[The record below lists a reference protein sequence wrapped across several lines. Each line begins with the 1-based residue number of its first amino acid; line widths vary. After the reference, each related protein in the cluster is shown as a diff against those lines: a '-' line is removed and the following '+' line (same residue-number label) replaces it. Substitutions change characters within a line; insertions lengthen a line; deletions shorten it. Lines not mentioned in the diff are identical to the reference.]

1 MKFWLSNVAFLVAS
15 FFLALTAF
23 AYPADYFYES
33 QSTYVFSKNQVVAP
47 SVFATKHINTNVR
60 AVSLD
65 QMIGQMLM
73 LGFSGTKPADQ
84 GVQNAQVLLSKGQIG
99 GVILLGS
106 NLQNKQQVKKLISFV
121 KQTAPKGLPPFI
133 AIDQEGGAVQRLR
146 AEHGF
151 TDIPKAID
159 LAGTVSPK
167 QAFQIYRKMA
177 KELAFVGFNVNF
189 GPVVDLNIVP
199 DNPIIG
205 LKGRSYGVSSSKVQD
220 YARAFVLAHRHY
232 NILTSLKHF
241 PGHGSSWTDSHEEF
255 VDVSSN
261 WKKSELAPYK
271 RLIKHDLVDMV
282 MVGHLYHPSFSD
294 KGKIPA
300 SLSQKAIETRLRR
313 EIGYKGLVITDD
325 LGMGAVKKY
334 FAFDDALLRAI
345 KAGNDILLLVDGK
358 LATPHEIA
366 RIHKVIRDAIKTKQI
381 SLAQIK
387 AAYQRIVRAKK
398 SLAIKAAHN
407 L

>member
-1 MKFWLSNVAFLVAS
+1 MRFLLSSVAFVVAS
-15 FFLALTAF
+15 FFLAMSAF

-33 QSTYVFSKNQVVAP
+33 QSTYTFSKNQVVSP
-47 SVFATKHINTNVR
+47 PLFHTKQVR
-60 AVSLD
+60 AKRSAVSLE

-73 LGFSGTKPADQ
+73 LGFSGTKPSDQ
-84 GVQNAQVLLSKGQIG
+84 GVQNARYLLSKGQIG
-99 GVILLGS
+99 GVILLGH

-121 KQTAPKGLPPFI
+121 KQAAPKGLPPFV

-151 TDIPKAID
+151 SDIPKAID
-159 LAGTVSPK
+159 LAGTVSAK
-167 QAFQIYRKMA
+167 QAFHVYKKMA

-199 DNPIIG
+199 NNPIIG
-205 LKGRSYGVSSSKVQD
+205 LKGRSYGASSRKVRD
-220 YARAFVLAHRHY
+220 YARAFVLAHRQY
-232 NILTSLKHF
+232 QILTSLKHF

-255 VDVSSN
+255 VDVTSN
-261 WKKSELAPYK
+261 WKKSELDPYK
-271 RLIKHDLVDMV
+271 WLIKNNLADMV

-313 EIGYKGLVITDD
+313 EMGYKGLVITDD
-325 LGMGAVKKY
+325 LGMGAVKKH
-334 FAFDDALLRAI
+334 FEFDDALLRAI
-345 KAGNDILLLVDGK
+345 KAGNDILLLVDDK
-358 LATPHEIA
+358 LATQAEIA

-381 SLAQIK
+381 SLTQIE
-387 AAYQRIVRAKK
+387 AAYRRIVEAKK
-398 SLAIKAAHN
+398 SLAIKAAN